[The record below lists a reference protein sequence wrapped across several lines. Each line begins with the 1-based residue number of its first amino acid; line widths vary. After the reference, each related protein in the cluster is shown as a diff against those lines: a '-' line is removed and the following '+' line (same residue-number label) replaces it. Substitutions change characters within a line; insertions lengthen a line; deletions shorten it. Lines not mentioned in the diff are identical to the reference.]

1 MKENINIGVE
11 SNKMETTNAK
21 NKLNKALALWK
32 GIQIDQL

>member
-11 SNKMETTNAK
+11 SNKMETNNAK